1 MKMKNGSKK
10 TKIFITSVMMC
21 LIFMAFGPL
30 EDVPNLINSNDP
42 FIELDSIGDAI
53 GNAKEAYE
61 KAHPT
66 PIPTQIP
73 VVTPEVTPEPT
84 PTEIPPNENEIQ
96 LIVGD
101 ANLSGSGEVIL
112 LEGAQINSSEDLRNL
127 ITGSDY
133 EGKTVLLIDYYAEN
147 EAFRS
152 VKNILDET
160 GISYRIDTREIISSE
175 NIE

>member
-10 TKIFITSVMMC
+10 TKIIICAFVMSLM
-21 LIFMAFGPL
+21 LTAYGIG
-30 EDVPNLINSNDP
+30 ETVPNLINANDP
-42 FIELDSIGDAI
+42 FIDLDSIGDSI

-175 NIE
+175 NVE

>member
-10 TKIFITSVMMC
+10 TKIIICAIVMSLM
-21 LIFMAFGPL
+21 LTAYGIG
-30 EDVPNLINSNDP
+30 ETVPNLINANDP
-42 FIELDSIGDAI
+42 FIDLDSIGDSI

-101 ANLSGSGEVIL
+101 TNLSGSGEIIL
-112 LEGAQINSSEDLRNL
+112 FEGSKIKSTEELKNL
-127 ITGSDY
+127 ITGPDY
-133 EGKTVLLIDYYAEN
+133 EEKTILLIDYYAEN

-152 VKNILDET
+152 VIKVLDET
-160 GISYRIDTREIISSE
+160 GKSYRIDTRVTISSE